1 MSRQEVFKPN
11 GDGFD
16 ITPAGVLL
24 LAAETVYGD
33 PGDSTP
39 EGRRHAQA
47 LLDEM
52 MAAARAGGYAQC
64 DILLTLVA
72 SGKLSRRLVVMA
84 QEACDAA
91 GPAAMREAFAKSGL

>member
-1 MSRQEVFKPN
+1 MPN

-24 LAAETVYGD
+24 LAADAVYGD
-33 PGDSTP
+33 LGDATP
-39 EGRRHAQA
+39 QGRRHAQA

-64 DILLTLVA
+64 DILLKLVA
-72 SGKLSRRLVVMA
+72 SRKLSRRLVVMA

-91 GPAAMREAFAKSGL
+91 GPAAMRAAFAKSGL

>member
-1 MSRQEVFKPN
+1 MSGKEAFIPN

-24 LAAETVYGD
+24 LAAEAVYGG
-33 PGDSTP
+33 PGESTS
-39 EGRRHAQA
+39 EGRRRAQT

-64 DILLTLVA
+64 DILLTLLA
-72 SGKLSRRLVVMA
+72 RHQLSRRVMTMA

-91 GPAAMREAFAKSGL
+91 GPAAMRNAFAKSGL